1 MAEREIPNRMTAL
14 GLLEQIRR
22 SNANREPEFN
32 PVNASIR
39 ERREA
44 PLGSLFGGQRQPPLP
59 VPPTPPRSV
68 PRQAEPL
75 PTPPI
80 PPAVIP
86 QAEGGTTPTH
96 ERFNL
101 QNPYVATAVEMA
113 ERYGLPRNVFLSLL
127 QQESR
132 FDPNAVSRAGA
143 LGLGQLMP
151 GTARELGVDPTN
163 PTQNIEGSAR
173 YLRQQLDR
181 FGGDMPLALA
191 AYNAGPRRV
200 AEAGNAIPDNPET
213 QAYVP
218 AVMRRA
224 GMPGYAKGGLAHL
237 EQKYADGGPVASL
250 PTFDYHVRANRIR
263 TPRAPRPAP
272 REELTANQLN
282 DMVLDRIAGRAAP
295 AMEAAPA
302 AEARDRIGQVMG
314 YSEGG
319 LSISGGGAETNTGNA
334 RILGYSGTAGLNAR
348 LGREGGQLDT
358 SITGQGMSSHAGG
371 RHRQHHRVEG
381 ANLNYTTPQGDR
393 FTLGYHDQQM
403 AMPDRLPGADPMEV
417 HRGAPSRGVRL
428 GFSREFAEG
437 GLAELEHKYE
447 GGGPVSMLTG
457 LARRAM
463 RRSPPAPRPDEIPM
477 IATHNAREIGLQK
490 IAENGGEVVAPSI
503 GISRVDEPMDSFGE
517 ISLIASPQTVDPRRT
532 PVYGRDAYTPRYPSV
547 IPMTVRG
554 QEKDYVRLYNDN
566 TGETRLLPHTPK
578 NALRVMTNDPWRGG
592 ENFIT
597 DNWLLGQITPQ
608 FRNMSELRG
617 ARDRLVPRTDK
628 SVEDWQNQLGAL
640 RQEFR
645 DVLPDSIRDN
655 FNFID
660 SHTRNMAEAAQ
671 RGPGGMEYI
680 NRTYYGNAIPPSLL
694 ERTTLHLN
702 AGRDLPTTYFEAK
715 PRRVVPLSEF
725 EGAVVPQQASKDVTD
740 MLRRYGVNDIH
751 YYNQGDVA
759 DRAAQIRQF
768 ERLMFGAAPVAAGAA
783 VASEGE
789 GAPSLDELDQRYAE
803 GGSVMSDE
811 EYDRRLLGRM
821 QRDMGRTDVPSW
833 DEQRDTLVD
842 AAGRA
847 ARGVFDVVVPQT
859 PLDVGLTLATG
870 PGVGSM
876 MRRAALAG
884 AGYLLDPD
892 EAQANVIR
900 RVGRALGRAG
910 AGAADTALEAAATP
924 VVAPTRRRGT
934 IGIIPEETAPAAR
947 VTQDV
952 EGYRPNID
960 PVTGRAILPAAED
973 LLAAPRSDF
982 PYLDVPQPSNARQ
995 NQALLAEQQN
1005 MTPGTGN
1012 TYSGNMDPL
1021 VNERVT
1027 FRGREPREWS
1037 PSDWGA
1043 FGRQYGTDRLGPMD
1057 DAAWQSSLR
1066 EYNAGGGQRIIIPG
1080 GLETDAPFTYYDQ
1093 LFLKSQGIDPSQ
1105 MPRDMHIA
1113 LQRRILNSVT
1123 PDADDPV
1130 AAYNGLMMGFASPN
1144 NPLFPNQIAMTRLRA
1159 RSPEDIE
1166 RLADMLPWQAG
1177 DDVSK
1182 ADRAAFNRRIAEVY
1196 GLDAGPQA
1204 AVTARDAVPRVPGR
1218 RAREAVVDENGRVIQ
1233 RAQPARAA
1241 RNAKPAREAEEA
1253 TIGGTGARGSPDYTR
1268 IAEFAQMYRDRPDFF
1283 RFNPDPN
1290 LSNSENWSRF
1300 VERIVSQVPGLS
1312 AKTGSFGAVWQQPA
1326 TAAISAIDRHM
1337 ANQIGSRI
1345 FPDRQAL
1352 DKFNERVITKW
1363 NSSLTPAQRKT
1374 DRVSD
1379 IEELT
1384 NNDRGNTFLQGELL
1398 NAVGQHSGMRV
1409 RNPRGGLNPD
1419 LPSHLTPEEA
1429 NWVREPRNV
1438 ATLGSHYRE
1447 ALSENARM
1455 AEREGLGL
1463 FGSQWLNWDR
1473 IRRRLEPHENMNP
1486 VLSRIPPM
1494 ALEQLQDARLTHRAM
1509 GSTDY
1514 TKVRPTPEQEAAA
1527 LRAGD
1532 NVNASPRLKP
1542 TSRVANPSGLG
1553 YFAAPP
1559 LVAGSLAREGEAA
1572 PSLEELDQ
1580 RYAEGGSVM
1589 SDAEYDRRLLARMK
1603 RDTGRTTES
1612 TNAEQ
1617 IQALRNAGHDAAQ
1630 LASDIFLPQ
1639 SPLDAAL
1646 MVAMG
1651 PGPRM
1656 ARLVGSAAL
1665 AAMEPSEA
1673 QAIISPRTARSLRMA
1688 TRIPED
1694 TRFRRAVEATPGA
1707 SITDDGLSLEVL
1719 RHQKPEQAGEQAIRE
1734 GVFYLPATLPSRSVG
1749 TYWGT
1754 SASTYG
1760 GPDLVRGE
1768 TLLRAPL
1775 AMPGNTGGVVPERAF
1790 RELTSDAN
1798 MRRLERESRSAAA
1811 APLLGAEYRENIENF
1826 LNQWG
1831 GNPNVAHELVSNSRK
1846 GNRMRYALQEHVIGN
1861 RARQEG
1867 YDSIVGTGART
1878 PRITEVFD
1886 LREAAYPV
1894 PGSPEFEMLLPHFE
1908 DSRYA
1913 QGGLAQLNHKYAEG
1927 GAVSAQPAIYDPD
1940 AVNALANQIEAGYV

>member
-1 MAEREIPNRMTAL
+1 
-14 GLLEQIRR
+14 
-22 SNANREPEFN
+22 
-32 PVNASIR
+32 
-39 ERREA
+39 
-44 PLGSLFGGQRQPPLP
+44 
-59 VPPTPPRSV
+59 VP
-68 PRQAEPL
+68 
-75 PTPPI
+75 
-80 PPAVIP
+80 
-86 QAEGGTTPTH
+86 
-96 ERFNL
+96 
-101 QNPYVATAVEMA
+101 
-113 ERYGLPRNVFLSLL
+113 
-127 QQESR
+127 
-132 FDPNAVSRAGA
+132 
-143 LGLGQLMP
+143 
-151 GTARELGVDPTN
+151 
-163 PTQNIEGSAR
+163 
-173 YLRQQLDR
+173 
-181 FGGDMPLALA
+181 
-191 AYNAGPRRV
+191 
-200 AEAGNAIPDNPET
+200 
-213 QAYVP
+213 
-218 AVMRRA
+218 
-224 GMPGYAKGGLAHL
+224 
-237 EQKYADGGPVASL
+237 
-250 PTFDYHVRANRIR
+250 
-263 TPRAPRPAP
+263 
-272 REELTANQLN
+272 
-282 DMVLDRIAGRAAP
+282 
-295 AMEAAPA
+295 
-302 AEARDRIGQVMG
+302 
-314 YSEGG
+314 
-319 LSISGGGAETNTGNA
+319 
-334 RILGYSGTAGLNAR
+334 
-348 LGREGGQLDT
+348 DT
-358 SITGQGMSSHAGG
+358 
-371 RHRQHHRVEG
+371 
-381 ANLNYTTPQGDR
+381 
-393 FTLGYHDQQM
+393 
-403 AMPDRLPGADPMEV
+403 LPGATPMEV
-417 HRGAPSRGVRL
+417 ERGMSPSRGVRV
-428 GFSREFAEG
+428 GFSREFADG

-447 GGGPVSMLTG
+447 GGGLVGMMTG
-457 LARRAM
+457 LARRAT
-463 RRSPPAPRPDEIPM
+463 RRAPSALRPDEVPM
-477 IATHNAREIGLQK
+477 VAMHNARPAGLEN
-490 IAENGGEVVAPSI
+490 IANNGGVVVAPSI
-503 GISRVDEPMDSFGE
+503 GISRADEPFDSFGD
-517 ISLIASPQTVDPRRT
+517 ISLIASPQTINPSKT
-532 PVYGRDAYTPRYPSV
+532 PVYARDAYTPRYPYV
-547 IPMTVRG
+547 IPMTIAGKER
-554 QEKDYVRLYNDN
+554 EYVRLYNN
-566 TGETRLLPHTPK
+566 RTGDSRLLPHTPQ
-578 NALRVMTNDPWRGG
+578 NALRVMTSDPWRGG
-592 ENFIT
+592 EDLPGN
-597 DNWLLGQITPQ
+597 NWLLGQITPQ
-608 FRNMSELRG
+608 FKNMTELRG
-617 ARDRLVPRTDK
+617 ARDRLVTESDPRLDNWGN
-628 SVEDWQNQLGAL
+628 DFARL
-640 RQEFR
+640 RSEWINAAPYQSNGDFYES
-645 DVLPDSIRDN
+645 LM
-655 FNFID
+655 
-660 SHTRNMAEAAQ
+660 RNLAEATQ
-671 RGPGGMEYI
+671 RGPGGMEHI
-680 NRTYYGNAIPPSLL
+680 NRTYYGNAIPEDLL
-694 ERTTLHLN
+694 ARTEAHLN

-725 EGAVVPQQASKDVTD
+725 QGAIVPEQASQDVTD
-740 MLRRYGVNDIH
+740 LLRRYGVDDIH
-751 YYNQGDVA
+751 YYNPNDNG
-759 DRAAQIRQF
+759 DRAAQIRRF
-768 ERLMFGAAPVAAGAA
+768 ERYMFGAAPVAAGAA
-783 VASEGE
+783 VAADEREPEG
-789 GAPSLDELDQRYAE
+789 YAE
-803 GGSVMSDE
+803 GGLAELHQRYADGGDVMSDE

-821 QRDMGRTDVPSW
+821 QRDIGRTDVPTW
-833 DEQRDTLVD
+833 DEQRNTLLDV
-842 AAGRA
+842 GGQM
-847 ARGVFDVVVPQT
+847 ARGAFDVLVPQT

-1043 FGRQYGTDRLGPMD
+1043 FGRQYGTDRLGPVD

-1066 EYNAGGGQRIIIPG
+1066 EYNAGGGQRISIPG

-1204 AVTARDAVPRVPGR
+1204 AVTAREAIPRVPGR
-1218 RAREAVVDENGRVIQ
+1218 RAREAVLDENGRII
-1233 RAQPARAA
+1233 RPAQSARAA
-1241 RNAKPAREAEEA
+1241 REAKPAREAEEA

-1312 AKTGSFGAVWQQPA
+1312 AKTGSFGAVWQEPA

-1352 DKFNERVITKW
+1352 DQFNERVITKW
-1363 NSSLTPAQRKT
+1363 NNSLTPAQRRT
-1374 DRVSD
+1374 DRVSN
-1379 IEELT
+1379 IEDLT
-1384 NNDRGNTFLQGELL
+1384 NNDRGNTFLQSELL
-1398 NAVGQHSGMRV
+1398 SAVGQHSGMRV
-1409 RNPRGGLNPD
+1409 RNPRGGLNPN

-1455 AEREGLGL
+1455 AEQEGLGL

-1559 LVAGSLAREGEAA
+1559 LVAGSLAGEGEAA

-1589 SDAEYDRRLLARMK
+1589 STVRDVGGQIVDAMIP
-1603 RDTGRTTES
+1603 RT
-1612 TNAEQ
+1612 
-1617 IQALRNAGHDAAQ
+1617 
-1630 LASDIFLPQ
+1630 
-1639 SPLDAAL
+1639 PLDLAL
-1646 MVAMG
+1646 YATMG
-1651 PGPRM
+1651 PGS
-1656 ARLVGSAAL
+1656 RLVKLLGTTGL
-1665 AAMEPSEA
+1665 AMLEPTEA
-1673 QAIISPRTARSLRMA
+1673 RGRQRA
-1688 TRIPED
+1688 PE
-1694 TRFRRAVEATPGA
+1694 
-1707 SITDDGLSLEVL
+1707 
-1719 RHQKPEQAGEQAIRE
+1719 PE
-1734 GVFYLPATLPSRSVG
+1734 Y
-1749 TYWGT
+1749 
-1754 SASTYG
+1754 
-1760 GPDLVRGE
+1760 LVRRPRHE
-1768 TLLRAPL
+1768 MRDL
-1775 AMPGNTGGVVPERAF
+1775 E
-1790 RELTSDAN
+1790 ELDQ
-1798 MRRLERESRSAAA
+1798 R
-1811 APLLGAEYRENIENF
+1811 
-1826 LNQWG
+1826 
-1831 GNPNVAHELVSNSRK
+1831 
-1846 GNRMRYALQEHVIGN
+1846 
-1861 RARQEG
+1861 
-1867 YDSIVGTGART
+1867 
-1878 PRITEVFD
+1878 
-1886 LREAAYPV
+1886 
-1894 PGSPEFEMLLPHFE
+1894 
-1908 DSRYA
+1908 
-1913 QGGLAQLNHKYAEG
+1913 YAEG
-1927 GAVSAQPAIYDPD
+1927 GRVIRRYAEGGIAQLEHKYADGGIVGGGATPYDPD
-1940 AVNALANQIEAGYV
+1940 AVNALANQIEAEYV